1 MPKAA
6 RKTLKISGKRFK
18 LSTSHRLKRDAKKA
32 AGGRRDKGARARV
45 VERDGKWQV
54 FTHGGR

>member
-6 RKTLKISGKRFK
+6 KKTLKFDGKRFS

-32 AGGRRDKGARARV
+32 AGGRRDKGARVRV
-45 VERDGKWQV
+45 VNRSGKWQV